1 MAIDRRK
8 PDLKDTTLPQYRAD
22 LDRRLDR
29 VMAAIP
35 IGPKGATASLVIAHL
50 FEFTTNRNVP
60 ATNNISERYL
70 RPSVIFRKVTNGF
83 RSEWSAATHAAF
95 RSVVSTATRE
105 GTVVL
110 NAIRKALV
118 REREYTPG

>member
-1 MAIDRRK
+1 M
-8 PDLKDTTLPQYRAD
+8 PQYRAD

-35 IGPKGATASLVIAHL
+35 NGPKGATASLVIAHL

-83 RSEWSAATHAAF
+83 RSEWGAATYAAF
-95 RSVVSTATRE
+95 RSVVSTAKRAGNAVLTR
-105 GTVVL
+105 
-110 NAIRKALV
+110 V
-118 REREYTPG
+118 RIFVRRPEHF